1 MYYVST
7 NETFFFASEKNIIQK
22 FAKKI
27 FPKNEHI
34 KINQLKNDYI
44 TFKYKH
50 LIIDEKESHNLIPL
64 DLDENKSAYINSK
77 IIIEKKFLN
86 TEKFN
91 DIDRC
96 VNVSYPFLFNRI
108 TFDSNKV
115 CNFCNNYTPILKYD
129 YKKFI
134 NQLEKKILFPL
145 SGGRDSA
152 FALYH
157 LSNNYDGEIITYTY
171 DWGMISNKARVNISN
186 ICGHLKL
193 ENILVSADI
202 DFKRS
207 NVRKNLIAWLKKP
220 SISIIPLLM
229 AGDKSFFYYA
239 KKISKEY
246 FIDNTIYSM
255 SPFEETNFK
264 SLFAGTVTEN
274 HNYEKPY
281 HRLNALNQL
290 RIIKTYLS
298 DFIRNPDLINYSL
311 FDTAISFIHYYILK
325 TNYLEFYKF
334 YEWDEQQIE
343 STIKNNLDFEVYDKN
358 IESSW
363 RIGDLLSP
371 LYNYIYFN
379 YFGFTENDTLRSN
392 QIRAQKIS
400 RNDALKLVKIENQ
413 PRIEPFIEFLDYLAL
428 DGAEVIEKINMNNP
442 YK

>member
-1 MYYVST
+1 MVKRRTCVFISGQGT
-7 NETFFFASEKNIIQK
+7 N
-22 FAKKI
+22 
-27 FPKNEHI
+27 
-34 KINQLKNDYI
+34 L
-44 TFKYKH
+44 
-50 LIIDEKESHNLIPL
+50 
-64 DLDENKSAYINSK
+64 
-77 IIIEKKFLN
+77 
-86 TEKFN
+86 
-91 DIDRC
+91 
-96 VNVSYPFLFNRI
+96 
-108 TFDSNKV
+108 
-115 CNFCNNYTPILKYD
+115 
-129 YKKFI
+129 
-134 NQLEKKILFPL
+134 
-145 SGGRDSA
+145 
-152 FALYH
+152 
-157 LSNNYDGEIITYTY
+157 
-171 DWGMISNKARVNISN
+171 
-186 ICGHLKL
+186 
-193 ENILVSADI
+193 
-202 DFKRS
+202 
-207 NVRKNLIAWLKKP
+207 KNLISHSRDNSFPLK
-220 SISIIPLLM
+220 ISLVISNNKNANGII
-229 AGDKSFFYYA
+229 YA
-239 KKISKEY
+239 KINKIPY
-246 FIDNTIYSM
+246 LIIN
-255 SPFEETNFK
+255 
-264 SLFAGTVTEN
+264 TEN

-400 RNDALKLVKIENQ
+400 RKDALKLVKIENQ
-413 PRIEPFIEFLDYLAL
+413 PRIEPFIEFLDYLSL